1 MDLVR
6 EMSEEQKVAVA
17 EGLSEEEYGLFCIL
31 RKENMGKREREQ
43 VKQASK
49 ELLEKLESLT
59 NPMYNWWEREQTR
72 SELEVEIRDY
82 LYLQLPT
89 PPFTV
94 EDKDAATAKVFDHV
108 WQLSEQGMMG
118 PQDCT

>member
-1 MDLVR
+1 MG
-6 EMSEEQKVAVA
+6 EEEKVAVA

-59 NPMYNWWEREQTR
+59 NQMYNWWEREQTR
-72 SELEVEIRDY
+72 SAIEVEIRGN
-82 LYLQLPT
+82 LYLQLPN
-89 PPFTV
+89 PPFTS
-94 EDKDAATAKVFDHV
+94 EDMDATTSLVFDHV

-118 PQDCT
+118 PQDCQ

>member
-6 EMSEEQKVAVA
+6 EMGEEEKVAVA

-59 NPMYNWWEREQTR
+59 NQMYNWWEREQTR
-72 SELEVEIRDY
+72 SAIEVEIRDN
-82 LYLQLPT
+82 LYLQLPN
-89 PPFTV
+89 PPFTS
-94 EDKDAATAKVFDHV
+94 EDMDATTSLVFDHV

-118 PQDCT
+118 PQDCQ

>member
-6 EMSEEQKVAVA
+6 EMSEEEKVAVA

-59 NPMYNWWEREQTR
+59 NQMYNWWEREQTR
-72 SELEVEIRDY
+72 SAIEVEIRDN
-82 LYLQLPT
+82 LYLQLPN
-89 PPFTV
+89 PPFTS
-94 EDKDAATAKVFDHV
+94 EDMDATTSLVFDHV

-118 PQDCT
+118 PQDCQ

>member
-6 EMSEEQKVAVA
+6 EMSEEEKVAVA

-59 NPMYNWWEREQTR
+59 NQMYNWWEREQTR
-72 SELEVEIRDY
+72 SAIEVEIRDH

-118 PQDCT
+118 PQDCQ

>member
-6 EMSEEQKVAVA
+6 EMSEEEKVAVA

-59 NPMYNWWEREQTR
+59 NQMYNWWEREQTR
-72 SELEVEIRDY
+72 SAIEVEIRDH
-82 LYLQLPT
+82 LYLQLPN
-89 PPFTV
+89 PPFTS
-94 EDKDAATAKVFDHV
+94 EDMDAATSLVFDHV

-118 PQDCT
+118 PQDCQ

>member
-6 EMSEEQKVAVA
+6 EMSEEEKVAVS

-72 SELEVEIRDY
+72 SAIEVEIRDH
-82 LYLQLPT
+82 LYLQLPN
-89 PPFTV
+89 PPFTSAKTSFLRSCFPS
-94 EDKDAATAKVFDHV
+94 DKTPCFHAVSSTF
-108 WQLSEQGMMG
+108 
-118 PQDCT
+118 